1 MEKNKNTE
9 VHKHALNYPQLAL
22 RAMKEFA
29 APKKISNKEIL
40 RALALLDYL
49 PLKAT
54 NKELTKAARSK
65 DWLIRLAAG
74 LHPDATEA
82 QLNLLAND
90 TDKNIASASV
100 MALNSKQ

>member
-1 MEKNKNTE
+1 M
-9 VHKHALNYPQLAL
+9 
-22 RAMKEFA
+22 
-29 APKKISNKEIL
+29 
-40 RALALLDYL
+40 DYL

-82 QLNLLAND
+82 QLKVLAHD
-90 TDKNIASASV
+90 SDKNVSAL
-100 MALNSKQ
+100 AIENLQDR